1 MPAKKKL
8 FHLQYFVLAIKKHKA
23 IAPYFWDKGP
33 N

>member
-1 MPAKKKL
+1 MPAKKKTISPATYCL
-8 FHLQYFVLAIKKHKA
+8 SIKKHKA